1 MTEETRLPHPDSL
14 EQSADARSYEPP
26 VLTTLGTVGELTS
39 ANEDS
44 GSVDSNF

>member
-1 MTEETRLPHPDSL
+1 MADETKLPHTDSSG
-14 EQSADARSYEPP
+14 QSADARGYEPP

-44 GSVDSNF
+44 RIVGT